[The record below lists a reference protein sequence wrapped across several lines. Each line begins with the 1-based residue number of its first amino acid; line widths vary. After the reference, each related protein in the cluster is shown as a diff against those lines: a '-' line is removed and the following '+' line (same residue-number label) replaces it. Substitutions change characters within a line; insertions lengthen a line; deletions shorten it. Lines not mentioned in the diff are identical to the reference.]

1 MPLAPPTP
9 TRDPDPLD
17 TIVVGL
23 VPYGAAAIEV
33 YEACVRAGEELQWAA
48 ARRSRFAPAREAFTR
63 SAELT
68 RDLGAMNASWG
79 RWLLGL

>member
-1 MPLAPPTP
+1 MPLVPPPP
-9 TRDPDPLD
+9 TRDPDQFG

-33 YEACVRAGEELQWAA
+33 YEACVRAGEEFQRAA
-48 ARRSRFAPAREAFTR
+48 ARGSRFAPVREALIG

-68 RDLGAMNASWG
+68 RDVGAVNASWG

>member
-1 MPLAPPTP
+1 MPPAPLPP

-17 TIVVGL
+17 TIVLGL

-33 YEACVRAGEELQWAA
+33 YEAGVRAGEELQRAA
-48 ARRSRFAPAREAFTR
+48 ARGSRFAPVREALIG

-68 RDLGAMNASWG
+68 RDLGAVNASWG